1 MRWTFTSNMYRTIE
15 SLSIITNTPALL
27 AVNYRPFCLRIT
39 ERSTCPSEPRLTP
52 DLALAKDLS
61 LRVSPPSAG
70 LSPDS
75 SAVVDTTVRSG
86 SSRTSTSPHPSP
98 LWELAT
104 PWRHLWPGSWL
115 HVPDC
120 RHSPCRARGACPPD
134 DRSQVLGTR
143 SWRDVT
149 YLCRAPAV
157 LLYSCLQVGRRLFS
171 SLPSFSCVYVFIFY
185 DWSV

>member
-1 MRWTFTSNMYRTIE
+1 MQELLGRCWCCLFTVRGEIMRCTFTTNMHRTIE

-39 ERSTCPSEPRLTP
+39 ERSTCPSEPRHSP

-61 LRVSPPSAG
+61 LRVSPPPAG

-86 SSRTSTSPHPSP
+86 SSRTSTSPHPSR
-98 LWELAT
+98 LWGLAT
-104 PWRHLWPGSWL
+104 PWRHVWPGSWR
-115 HVPDC
+115 HVPGC

-143 SWRDVT
+143 SWRGGVILT
-149 YLCRAPAV
+149 SAEPLRCCCTAV
-157 LLYSCLQVGRRLFS
+157 YR
-171 SLPSFSCVYVFIFY
+171 
-185 DWSV
+185 